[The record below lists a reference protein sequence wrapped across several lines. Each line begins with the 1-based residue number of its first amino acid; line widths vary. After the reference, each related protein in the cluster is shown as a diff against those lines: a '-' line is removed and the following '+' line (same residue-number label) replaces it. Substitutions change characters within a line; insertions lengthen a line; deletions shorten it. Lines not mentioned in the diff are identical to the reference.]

1 MVDFAA
7 FKHAWGFFWVFFGFS
22 FWFFVK
28 RDGNTYETLGLEGQ
42 ANDSEGEGLSKA
54 SQSARHITTTAVKK
68 DR

>member
-22 FWFFVK
+22 FCFFVK
-28 RDGNTYETLGLEGQ
+28 RDGNMYETLGLEGQ